1 MTYIGID
8 ISKDSFVAAFPKVSG
23 FQTQTY
29 PNTVKGIRKFIGSL
43 SVTEHHC
50 VMEATGNY
58 GFLLLYL
65 LDRQG
70 IAASMVNPKQIKHFS
85 RMMMAV
91 TKTDPKDACM
101 IAMYGEKMNP
111 PVYKMPSETVM
122 LLKQKKTIIRQLKKQ
137 LTASKNLKSS
147 LVVLP
152 FQDKNGMKALDKTI
166 SFLASQIESLESE
179 LADLASSEFDRQV
192 KLLTSIKGI
201 GITLATA
208 LIIATG
214 GFSYFN
220 NAKQVSRF
228 IGICPTYQQSG
239 TSVHI
244 KGGINRNGDASL
256 RSLLYVASWSALR
269 GNTTCKECYTRLKAN
284 GKPSKVALIAVA
296 NKLVRQAFAVIKSDS
311 PYVDGFVSTRQTK

>member
-8 ISKDSFVAAFPKVSG
+8 ISKDSFVAAFPTVSG
-23 FQTQTY
+23 YQTRTY
-29 PNTVKGIRKFIGSL
+29 PNTAKGIRKFIGSL

-65 LDRQG
+65 LE
-70 IAASMVNPKQIKHFS
+70 
-85 RMMMAV
+85 
-91 TKTDPKDACM
+91 DACM

-111 PVYKMPSETVM
+111 PVYKMPSETIM

-137 LTASKNLKSS
+137 LIATRNLKSS
-147 LVVLP
+147 LDVLP
-152 FQDKNGMKALDKTI
+152 FHDKNGMKALNKTI
-166 SFLASQIESLESE
+166 SFLAGQVETLESE
-179 LADLASSEFDRQV
+179 LADLASSEFDKQV
-192 KLLTSIKGI
+192 KLLTSVKGI

-208 LIIATG
+208 LIVATG
-214 GFSYFN
+214 GFSYFD

-244 KGGINRNGDASL
+244 KGGINRNGDANL
-256 RSLLYVASWSALR
+256 RSLLYVASCSALR
-269 GNTTCKECYTRLKAN
+269 GNTACKECYARLKAN

-296 NKLVRQAFAVIKSDS
+296 NKLVRQAFAVVKSET
-311 PYVDGFVSTRQTK
+311 PYKDGFVSAHQS

>member
-8 ISKDSFVAAFPKVSG
+8 ISKDSFVAAFPTVSG
-23 FQTQTY
+23 YQTRTY
-29 PNTVKGIRKFIGSL
+29 PNTAKGIRKFIGSL

-65 LDRQG
+65 LERQG

-85 RMMMAV
+85 RMMLTV
-91 TKTDPKDACM
+91 TKTDTKDACM

-111 PVYKMPSETVM
+111 PVYKMPSETIM

-137 LTASKNLKSS
+137 LIATRNLKSS
-147 LVVLP
+147 LDLP
-152 FQDKNGMKALDKTI
+152 FHDKNGMKALNKTI
-166 SFLASQIESLESE
+166 SFLAGQVETLESE
-179 LADLASSEFDRQV
+179 LADLASSEFDKQV
-192 KLLTSIKGI
+192 KLLTSVKGI

-208 LIIATG
+208 LIVATG
-214 GFSYFN
+214 GFSYFD

-244 KGGINRNGDASL
+244 KGGINRNGDANL

-269 GNTTCKECYTRLKAN
+269 GNTACKEYYARLKAN
-284 GKPSKVALIAVA
+284 GKPSKVALIAAA
-296 NKLVRQAFAVIKSDS
+296 NKLVRQAFAVVKSET
-311 PYVDGFVSTRQTK
+311 PYKDGFVSAHQS

>member
-23 FQTQTY
+23 YQTRTY
-29 PNTVKGIRKFIGSL
+29 PNTIKGIKKFIGSL
-43 SVTEHHC
+43 SVAEHQC

-70 IAASMVNPKQIKHFS
+70 IATSMVNPKQIKHFS
-85 RMMMAV
+85 RMMMTV
-91 TKTDPKDACM
+91 TKTDTKDACM
-101 IAMYGEKMNP
+101 IAMYGEKINP
-111 PVYKMPSETVM
+111 PLYKMPSETVM

-137 LTASKNLKSS
+137 LIAIKNLKGS
-147 LVVLP
+147 LIVLP
-152 FQDKNGMKALDKTI
+152 YQDRNGINVLDKTI

-179 LADLASSEFDRQV
+179 LADLASSEFDKQI

-214 GFSYFN
+214 GFSYFD

-244 KGGINRNGDASL
+244 KGGINRNGDANL

-269 GNTTCKECYTRLKAN
+269 GNTACKECYTRLKAN

-296 NKLVRQAFAVIKSDS
+296 NKLVRQAFAVVKSGNS
-311 PYVDGFVSTRQTK
+311 YMDGFVSTRLTK